1 MFLNTMSS
9 IFGAIILISI
19 LLPWFLI
26 AVAAV
31 IVLYVMAAQFYRAS
45 ARELKVCM
53 QSAMSR
59 IMYAKL
65 TSCV

>member
-9 IFGAIILISI
+9 IVGAIILISI

-31 IVLYVMAAQFYRAS
+31 IVLYIMAAQFYRAS
-45 ARELKVCM
+45 ARELKVFKDLACR
-53 QSAMSR
+53 SR
-59 IMYAKL
+59 TL
-65 TSCV
+65 TGFV

>member
-45 ARELKVCM
+45 ARELKVRFAHNV
-53 QSAMSR
+53 AM
-59 IMYAKL
+59 INN
-65 TSCV
+65 